1 MSSATVLVV
10 DRRAVVRSSV
20 RDSLEVAEYRVL
32 EARDGLQ
39 ALCVCAC
46 RPVDLLLIASDLPGI
61 GAGALAQK
69 LALPFP
75 DTPVLSLEEKE
86 EAETLRQRVRTALDA
101 RTRRRP
107 AVSCAA
113 VRRRSA

>member
-10 DRRAVVRSSV
+10 DPRAGVRSSV
-20 RDSLEVAEYRVL
+20 RDSLQQAEYRVL

-46 RPVDLLLIASDLPGI
+46 RPVDLLLISADLPGI

-75 DTPVLSLEEKE
+75 DTPVLPLDDKE
-86 EAETLRQRVRTALDA
+86 EGETLRERIRIALDA
-101 RTRRRP
+101 RTPRRP
-107 AVSCAA
+107 VAA
-113 VRRRSA
+113 HAARRRSA